1 MTSEVQANDS
11 ASADSTLP
19 VTVVVT
25 RRVRRGMEE
34 HYERRL
40 AQLLEEAATLGGY
53 LGATVQPPQPSSPLN
68 EYTSVFRFATVA
80 DLHEFERSEPR
91 GRFLRDILP
100 SVEAD
105 ATWDRLTGLEF
116 WFTPPPGTVVPQPSR
131 FRMAVL
137 MIVVVFALVMGIGGV
152 IGALLYMLPVALR
165 LLITIVIEVL
175 LMTYVLMPVLTR
187 RLAWW
192 IYPSV
197 R

>member
-1 MTSEVQANDS
+1 
-11 ASADSTLP
+11 
-19 VTVVVT
+19 
-25 RRVRRGMEE
+25 MEE
-34 HYERRL
+34 QYEQRL
-40 AQLLEEAATLGGY
+40 AQLLDEARLLRGY
-53 LGATVQPPQPSSPLN
+53 LGATVQRPQLSSPRN

-80 DLHEFERSEPR
+80 DLQEFERSELR
-91 GRFLRDILP
+91 GHFLRDILP
-100 SVEAD
+100 TVEAD

-137 MIVVVFALVMGIGGV
+137 MIVVVYALVMGIGGV
-152 IGALLYMLPVALR
+152 IGALLHMLPGTLR

-192 IYPSV
+192 IYPAV